1 MTRSEDLE
9 NLVVIDQRPIGRT
22 PRSNP
27 ATYLGIF
34 DEIRK
39 LFAALPESNAR
50 GYKVGRFSFNV
61 AEGRCFECK
70 GDGIIKVTCIFY
82 LKLLWYVRHAK
93 VQRYNAETLQIRTKV
108 KHIADV
114 LDMTAHEALAIFCS
128 TYTDCK
134 TITTYYV
141 MLALII

>member
-1 MTRSEDLE
+1 MTLSDASKNNLKNVTVTFPLGVLCGVSGVSGSGKSTLSYVDELVPALQARLIRYRVVRRLQSMQDIAGVEQLE
-9 NLVVIDQRPIGRT
+9 NMVVIDQSPIGRT

-61 AEGRCFECK
+61 AR
-70 GDGIIKVTCIFY
+70 
-82 LKLLWYVRHAK
+82 R
-93 VQRYNAETLQIRTKV
+93 TL
-108 KHIADV
+108 
-114 LDMTAHEALAIFCS
+114 F
-128 TYTDCK
+128 
-134 TITTYYV
+134 
-141 MLALII
+141 